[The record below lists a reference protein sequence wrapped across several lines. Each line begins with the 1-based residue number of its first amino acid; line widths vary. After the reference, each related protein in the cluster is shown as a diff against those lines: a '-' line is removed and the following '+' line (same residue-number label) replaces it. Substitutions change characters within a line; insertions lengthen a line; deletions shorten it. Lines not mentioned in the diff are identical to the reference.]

1 MNKNNLLFFG
11 KRVLFIGA
19 HPDDIELGCGA
30 VISRIVKLADVF
42 CVTLSDNQ
50 KNPKLTNLVNEHYE
64 SMRMLG
70 VKKDH
75 IILGQFET
83 RQFQHERQEILE
95 YLYQLNREYQ
105 PQIVFV
111 HSSADLHQDHGV
123 ATQESLRA
131 FRGTSIFG
139 FDVIRSSHG
148 FFPSLL
154 IEVLEEEV
162 EKKIAALS
170 AYKTYTDVY
179 YFDPELTRS
188 ILVRNG
194 ALAERPY
201 AEGFDILKIV
211 GEFSGSISKERG

>member
-1 MNKNNLLFFG
+1 
-11 KRVLFIGA
+11 LFIGA

-30 VISRIVKLADVF
+30 LIAKIAKLAEVY

-50 KNPKLTNLVNEHYE
+50 KNPRLSNLLNEHYE
-64 SMRMLG
+64 SMNILG
-70 VKKDH
+70 VDKEH
-75 IILGQFET
+75 III
-83 RQFQHERQEILE
+83 RQFITRKFIHDRQEILE
-95 YLYQLNREYQ
+95 YLYQLNRELS

-154 IEVLEEEV
+154 IEVSEADM
-162 EKKIAALS
+162 EKKVSALS
-170 AYKTYTDVY
+170 AYKTYSDVY
-179 YFDPELTRS
+179 YFDQQLTRA
-188 ILVRNG
+188 ILIRNG
-194 ALAERPY
+194 ALAERPF
-201 AEGFDILKIV
+201 AEGFDIMKIV
-211 GEFSGSISKERG
+211 GEFSTTITNDKA